1 MTDEGLRGGPRQKP
15 RQRGLAQQEASEA
28 REELRSGEPTRVN
41 DEPGSQTC
49 KELMEEVVAPD
60 NIARAMKRVRGNQ
73 GSPGIDGM
81 TVDELPEHWRRNGD
95 VLQKQLLAA
104 TYQPTPVRR
113 ATIPKADGGEREL
126 GIPTVTDRL
135 VQQAIAQVLGHR
147 YDAGFSQHSHG
158 FRPNHSAHD
167 AVKEAQGY
175 IQEGFHWVVDVDLE
189 RFFDRVNHDVLMG
202 RLAKKI
208 EDKRMLKVLRGF
220 LDAGVMLNGVV
231 IDREEGTPQG
241 GPLSPLLANVL
252 LDELDKV
259 LESRGHRFVRYAD
272 DCNVYVRS
280 QRAGERVMATMRK
293 ELTKLRLRINE
304 AKSAVDRPWNRRFLG
319 FTFRGR
325 EARRRVSPRSIEKA
339 KDRIR
344 ELTNRNR
351 GASMATVVK
360 ELTTYLRGWLQY
372 FGICQVPAPRR
383 DLDQWIR
390 ARLRLLQVKQWKRGT
405 TAYPGLVAM
414 GVHGGAAI
422 HTAQHLRRWWYA
434 AHSPGMC
441 LAMPIAYFNRLGLP
455 RAAT

>member
-41 DEPGSQTC
+41 DEPGSQTW

-135 VQQAIAQVLGHR
+135 VQQAIAQVLGPR

-189 RFFDRVNHDVLMG
+189 RFFDRVNHDVLMDG
-202 RLAKKI
+202 
-208 EDKRMLKVLRGF
+208 
-220 LDAGVMLNGVV
+220 
-231 IDREEGTPQG
+231 
-241 GPLSPLLANVL
+241 S
-252 LDELDKV
+252 
-259 LESRGHRFVRYAD
+259 
-272 DCNVYVRS
+272 
-280 QRAGERVMATMRK
+280 
-293 ELTKLRLRINE
+293 
-304 AKSAVDRPWNRRFLG
+304 
-319 FTFRGR
+319 
-325 EARRRVSPRSIEKA
+325 RRRRS
-339 KDRIR
+339 RIR
-344 ELTNRNR
+344 GCSRSSE
-351 GASMATVVK
+351 AS
-360 ELTTYLRGWLQY
+360 
-372 FGICQVPAPRR
+372 
-383 DLDQWIR
+383 
-390 ARLRLLQVKQWKRGT
+390 
-405 TAYPGLVAM
+405 
-414 GVHGGAAI
+414 
-422 HTAQHLRRWWYA
+422 
-434 AHSPGMC
+434 
-441 LAMPIAYFNRLGLP
+441 
-455 RAAT
+455 